1 MDPALVLWPVAVAM
15 SAIIAAL
22 VRWTAETRT
31 VVAASIAVFLLV
43 MMAAM
48 FVGTEIYFAAPDPRS
63 LVLGLWV
70 AAAIMSASVFP
81 VFALILREARAHAE
95 HGPAYRPRR
104 LRSPTLLA
112 LSVAVLVL
120 ASEMLM
126 GRSFALADG
135 SPASGELLAVLVA
148 TLASPWFLLPMGFEM
163 GLTIVWLAPRFPP
176 AAVAALGAQGAMMIA
191 SPPAFANPEWWIGS
205 GVATAVAMSTFL
217 AYVLWAAYRGVA
229 FPRTTR
235 HLLVRVLVAT
245 AVAGAGLAL
254 WSAGAGLAVFGL
266 STVLQMG
273 VFFTA
278 AVAPEEYGVPP
289 TGTADR
295 PPGAG

>member
-1 MDPALVLWPVAVAM
+1 MDPGWVLWPVAVAM

-81 VFALILREARAHAE
+81 VFAVILREAHAHAQD
-95 HGPAYRPRR
+95 GVAYRPRR
-104 LRSPTLLA
+104 LRTPTVLA
-112 LSVAVLVL
+112 LAVTVLVL
-120 ASEMLM
+120 TSELLM

-135 SPASGELLAVLVA
+135 TPSSGGLFGVLVA

-176 AAVAALGAQGAMMIA
+176 PAVAALGAQAVMMVA
-191 SPPAFANPEWWIGS
+191 APPAFPEPTWWVGS
-205 GVATAVAMSTFL
+205 GLATALAMSALL
-217 AYVLWAAYRGVA
+217 AYLFRAAYRGTVFSRA
-229 FPRTTR
+229 TR
-235 HLLVRVLVAT
+235 HLFVRVLTAT
-245 AVAGAGLAL
+245 AVAGAGLAI
-254 WSAGAGLAVFGL
+254 WSSDAGLAVFGL
-266 STVLQMG
+266 SAVLQMG

-278 AVAPEEYGVPP
+278 AVAPEAYADPP
-289 TGTADR
+289 TGVRFGGPVPA
-295 PPGAG
+295 